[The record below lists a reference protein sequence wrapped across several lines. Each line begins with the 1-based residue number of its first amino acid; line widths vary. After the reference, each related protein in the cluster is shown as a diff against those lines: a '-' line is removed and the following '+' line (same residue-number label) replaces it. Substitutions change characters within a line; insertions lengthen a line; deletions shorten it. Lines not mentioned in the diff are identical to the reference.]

1 MKNIR
6 WSLLSTASGLLVQL
20 FNLSNSLS
28 IAAFRASLSGMKVFI
43 YEVAKA
49 GRGEILKKNFGRGH
63 IWNDDSSKKENAVA
77 FLFFEERA
85 VMKRASKL
93 VPLLLTIAW

>member
-49 GRGEILKKNFGRGH
+49 GRGEILKFFFLVVDTFGMTTPR
-63 IWNDDSSKKENAVA
+63 KKK
-77 FLFFEERA
+77 
-85 VMKRASKL
+85 M
-93 VPLLLTIAW
+93 LLLSSFSRNVR